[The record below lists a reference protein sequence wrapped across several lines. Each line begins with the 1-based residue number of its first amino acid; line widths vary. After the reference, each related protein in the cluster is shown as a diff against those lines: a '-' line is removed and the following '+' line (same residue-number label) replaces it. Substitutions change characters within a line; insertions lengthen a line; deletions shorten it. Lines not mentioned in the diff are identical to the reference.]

1 MFAFGVPLLTASG
14 VSDKN
19 ARSMLAGLCKRN
31 GDAAVADA
39 IDRCAREQAV
49 EPVSWLQAA
58 LNGAGKGRPAG
69 SAGKRRDIF
78 EGLEVG
84 G

>member
-31 GDAAVADA
+31 GEAAVADA

-58 LNGAGKGRPAG
+58 LNGSGKVLASGQQ
-69 SAGKRRDIF
+69 GKRRDIF
-78 EGLEVG
+78 AGLEVG